1 MIAIDL
7 NEVSVPLV
15 WEELFGWP
23 DPPDVEIG
31 AGKGRFLL
39 EMARLHPDRSLLG
52 VERAAKY
59 HEMVCRRAARR
70 GIESIRMV
78 RTTAEDL
85 FFRLVKPSSVARIH
99 IYFPDPWPKKRHHK
113 RRLIRPEAVDAMARA
128 LVPGGRLLV
137 KTDHPDYAEV
147 IGEVLAASSLTVEDP
162 ASHFEDLPETS
173 YEIKYRREDRPIW
186 AFVCRRGQLEPRHA

>member
-7 NEVSVPLV
+7 NEVSVPLA
-15 WEELFGWP
+15 WEELFGRP

-59 HEMVCRRAARR
+59 HRMVCHRAARR
-70 GIESIRMV
+70 GIENIRML

-128 LVPGGRLLV
+128 LVPGGLALI

-147 IGEVLAASSLTVEDP
+147 IEEVLDGSSLEREDP
-162 ASHFEDLPETS
+162 EPLFEELPETS
-173 YEIKYRREDRPIW
+173 YELKYRREDRPIW
-186 AFVCRRGQLEPRHA
+186 SFARRRTDTRPADG